1 MADAPAEDP
10 AFDPSLKKKKKKK
23 KKAAEDGAE
32 DADAAA
38 PAEEAAAASAAD
50 GEAGGFEAAKKK
62 KKKKPKAADGSDDD
76 ADFGTFNAT
85 KKKKKPKKVDE
96 SVDADASAAA
106 EAATSSGDVGDSSA
120 ESHAPASGSNAAA
133 PAKPK
138 KDAPAWHGSDRPYEY
153 DELLQR
159 ILGMLNPDISERK
172 AFRMKPPEVVMD
184 GTKKVVLV
192 NFPEICNAMNRHP
205 DHVLSFMLAEMGTSG
220 SLDGTSRV
228 TFKGRFKPKQ
238 IESIIRQYVKE
249 YVLCKLCKSSDT
261 KLNKDQATRLY
272 FMVCNTCSA
281 HRSVNPIKSGFQAQ
295 IGKRKKKP

>member
-1 MADAPAEDP
+1 MADPVDP

-23 KKAAEDGAE
+23 KKADGEEAEAPAAAE
-32 DADAAA
+32 EAPAAA
-38 PAEEAAAASAAD
+38 PAAD
-50 GEAGGFEAAKKK
+50 ADAEGFDGAKKK

-76 ADFGTFNAT
+76 ADFGSFTAT

-96 SVDADASAAA
+96 DAGNEAPAMEENKAAADASEGRDEVSQVSAIGQKA
-106 EAATSSGDVGDSSA
+106 E
-120 ESHAPASGSNAAA
+120 
-133 PAKPK
+133 PAKKK
-138 KDAPAWHGSDRPYEY
+138 KDAPAWHGSDRVYEY

-192 NFPEICNAMNRHP
+192 NFPEICSAMNRHP